1 MTGAASDLFT
11 VNQLAEE
18 LGVTARTIRFYEAK
32 GLIAPRR
39 AGTTRVFDRR
49 DRARLM
55 LVLRGKRLGFSL
67 ASIREFLDLYDADR
81 SQGAQ
86 LRLLLDSTRG
96 RIVSLLRGKVST
108 VNELAQELG
117 LTDNAVR
124 AHLLSLERDGLVR
137 QSGVQRGYRKPHFAY
152 ELTPEAESLFPRL
165 MTRCS
170 INSSP
175 C

>member
-1 MTGAASDLFT
+1 MTGPASAGRDAPSEFFS
-11 VNQLAEE
+11 VNQLAED
-18 LGVTARTIRFYEAK
+18 LGVTARAIRFYEAK

-86 LRLLLDSTRG
+86 LRLLLESVRG
-96 RIVSLLRGKVST
+96 RVRELERQRVDLDQTLRELREVEAEAERVLRG
-108 VNELAQELG
+108 
-117 LTDNAVR
+117 
-124 AHLLSLERDGLVR
+124 RDEPR
-137 QSGVQRGYRKPHFAY
+137 PPA
-152 ELTPEAESLFPRL
+152 EAAD
-165 MTRCS
+165 
-170 INSSP
+170 
-175 C
+175 

>member
-1 MTGAASDLFT
+1 MTNAAADLFT

-18 LGVTARTIRFYEAK
+18 LGVTARAIRFYEAK
-32 GLIAPRR
+32 GLISPRR

-96 RIVSLLRGKVST
+96 RIRELERQREDLDRTLRELREIEAEAVRVLRG
-108 VNELAQELG
+108 
-117 LTDNAVR
+117 
-124 AHLLSLERDGLVR
+124 RDEPR
-137 QSGVQRGYRKPHFAY
+137 PPA
-152 ELTPEAESLFPRL
+152 EAAD
-165 MTRCS
+165 
-170 INSSP
+170 
-175 C
+175 

>member
-1 MTGAASDLFT
+1 MTGAPTDLFT

-18 LGVTARTIRFYEAK
+18 LGVTARAIRFYEAK

-49 DRARLM
+49 DRARLL

-86 LRLLLDSTRG
+86 LRLLLESTRA
-96 RIVSLLRGKVST
+96 RVRELEQQRADLEQTLR
-108 VNELAQELG
+108 ELREVEAE
-117 LTDNAVR
+117 AVR
-124 AHLLSLERDGLVR
+124 VLRQRDEPR
-137 QSGVQRGYRKPHFAY
+137 SPA
-152 ELTPEAESLFPRL
+152 EAAD
-165 MTRCS
+165 
-170 INSSP
+170 
-175 C
+175 